1 MPFLWRLS
9 VKNGAIEILYIFEN
23 NVLECS
29 TSIFF
34 LIKNNTVITPK
45 KNILLGITRNFIL
58 NLVMKEFSIEE
69 RDIHFDE
76 LARADE
82 AFITATNKEVLP
94 IVQIDSTTIGN
105 EKIGKNTKK
114 IMEMFAAAIRSL

>member
-1 MPFLWRLS
+1 MFN
-9 VKNGAIEILYIFEN
+9 KY
-23 NVLECS
+23 
-29 TSIFF
+29 FF

-105 EKIGKNTKK
+105 GKIGKNTKK